1 VKGKFKFISVLLVI
15 LVMAIVTVS
24 TIGCT
29 DSDTKSVD
37 SQDQRAASVQER
49 ANIFNRAQEMYPVP
63 EVHYFL
69 AREMLVK
76 YVQRQDV
83 PDHPFYIYVMT
94 DIGTILG
101 YYVAQSAPVSVNA
114 FLSSTED
121 IYGDNWGEGGEGM
134 ITTTA
139 PSIDGI
145 YYGGAGSSAGNNAW
159 FFFDA
164 ATDALIMLYD
174 TKMFVSD
181 QPLNIDAPMISIS
194 SGK

>member
-1 VKGKFKFISVLLVI
+1 VKGKFKFISVLLVAI
-15 LVMAIVTVS
+15 IMAVVAIS
-24 TIGCT
+24 SIGCT
-29 DSDTKSVD
+29 DSETKSVD
-37 SQDQRAASVQER
+37 SQNQRASAVQTR
-49 ANIFNRAQEMYPVP
+49 ANIFARAEQMYPVP

-76 YVQRQDV
+76 YVERQDV

-134 ITTTA
+134 VTTTA

-145 YYGGAGSSAGNNAW
+145 YYGGAGSSAGSNAW

-181 QPLNIDAPMISIS
+181 QPLNIDAPMISITP
-194 SGK
+194 GE